1 MRRFFRFLSFG
12 FIAILFSNQLWAQGM
27 KDPCTWTYEAKKI
40 AANEYQL
47 SFKLE
52 MGNGWHIWAIQSGG
66 DGSLIAP
73 SFTFEA
79 NKAVKMIGDI
89 KEEGK
94 LINSSIEGIEGKVN
108 YYNNTVIYT
117 RVVKAK
123 AGTTINGTHQ
133 YQVCNDMMCLPPR
146 DKNFSITLP

>member
-1 MRRFFRFLSFG
+1 MRRFFRFLSLG
-12 FIAILFSNQLWAQGM
+12 FMVFLCSPQLWAQGM

-52 MGNGWHIWAIQSGG
+52 MGDGWHIWSIHAGG
-66 DGSLIAP
+66 DGTLIAP
-73 SFTFEA
+73 SFSFEA
-79 NKAVKMIGDI
+79 HKAAQMIGSI

-94 LINSSIEGIEGKVN
+94 LINSAIEGVEGKVN

-117 RVVKAK
+117 QVVKAK
-123 AGTTINGTHQ
+123 AGSIVKGTHQ

-146 DKNFSITLP
+146 DRNFSFTLP